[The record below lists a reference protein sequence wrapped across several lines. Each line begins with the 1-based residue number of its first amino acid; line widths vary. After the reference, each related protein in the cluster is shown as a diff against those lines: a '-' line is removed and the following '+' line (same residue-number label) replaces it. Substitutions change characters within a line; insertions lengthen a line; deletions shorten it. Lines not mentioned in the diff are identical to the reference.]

1 MELRF
6 FIDPASG
13 QPHIYDHGV
22 SEEEVRQVLL
32 HPGEDR
38 QGSGNSRIALGQTIA
53 GRYLRVVYSP
63 DKVGEGIFVI
73 TAFDLRGKPLNAYR
87 RRQRRKQR

>member
-6 FIDPASG
+6 CIDPESG
-13 QPHIYDHGV
+13 QPHIFDHGV

-32 HPGEDR
+32 HPGEAR
-38 QGSGNSRIALGQTIA
+38 RGSENSWIALGQTAA

-63 DKVGEGIFVI
+63 DEVGEGIFVI